1 MKKQLQDA
9 KTKFQQDEGSLLADQ
24 KRQAATKEDLEDL
37 VDDLV
42 DDIIGSIRK
51 ERTNFDN
58 NWLPLYEYTLEYNSQ
73 FVKFVGVNTLVCQ
86 DTSNQLHF
94 FSAEDLE
101 LKKKMPRKFKIFDA
115 AGNDRFIVIALDKR
129 NIQIFDRANLEV
141 VKQLKTAE

>member
-9 KTKFQQDEGSLLADQ
+9 KAKFQQDEASLLADQ

-73 FVKFVGVNTLVCQ
+73 FVKFVGINTLVC
-86 DTSNQLHF
+86 
-94 FSAEDLE
+94 
-101 LKKKMPRKFKIFDA
+101 
-115 AGNDRFIVIALDKR
+115 
-129 NIQIFDRANLEV
+129 
-141 VKQLKTAE
+141 